1 MGKVSNNKKQNA
13 DKKVKDI
20 EKDLQLPESS
30 EEELSGEEESAEN
43 SDESDEESEG
53 LEGFSS
59 DSDEED
65 EDLDDKETKQHATK
79 KTTPTEKHI
88 QASGHTVTKKKAAS
102 AASNPAKSKRGVI
115 YIGRIPHGFYEAE
128 MKKYFT
134 QFGDIT
140 RLRLSRNK
148 KTGKSKHYGFIEFAH
163 HNVAKVA
170 AETMNNY
177 LLFGHLLKV
186 HLVED
191 PNIHEDLFQG
201 ANMKYKVIPWKK
213 IGQNKNDAARSKEK
227 WDKLS
232 QKWSKKRALK
242 QKQLSD
248 KGIDF
253 DLSNI

>member
-1 MGKVSNNKKQNA
+1 MGKFSNNKKQNA
-13 DKKVKDI
+13 DKKIEDI

-30 EEELSGEEESAEN
+30 EEELSGEEEGAEIG
-43 SDESDEESEG
+43 DESDEDSEE

-65 EDLDDKETKQHATK
+65 DVDDKETKQHSTTK
-79 KTTPTEKHI
+79 TSPTEKHI
-88 QASGHTVTKKKAAS
+88 QASGHTVTKKKAVS
-102 AASNPAKSKRGVI
+102 AASNPTKSKRGVI
-115 YIGRIPHGFYEAE
+115 YVGRIPHGFYEAE

-186 HLVED
+186 HLVEA
-191 PNIHEDLFQG
+191 PNIHEDLLEG

-227 WDKLS
+227 WDTLS

-253 DLSNI
+253 DLSTI

>member
-1 MGKVSNNKKQNA
+1 MGKFSNNKKQNA
-13 DKKVKDI
+13 DKNIEDI

-30 EEELSGEEESAEN
+30 EEELSGEEEGAEIG
-43 SDESDEESEG
+43 DESDEDSEE

-65 EDLDDKETKQHATK
+65 DVEDKETKQHSTTK
-79 KTTPTEKHI
+79 TSPTEKHI
-88 QASGHTVTKKKAAS
+88 QASGHTVTKKKAVS

-115 YIGRIPHGFYEAE
+115 YVGRIPHGFYEAE

-248 KGIDF
+248 KDIDF
-253 DLSNI
+253 DLSTI